1 MTDEDDIEV
10 PEVPRRLKLPDEA
23 EYEEQPDEAEYE
35 EQPEFGA
42 EISVTVFGQEV
53 TVVGRPND
61 DLDLVSEVWDEKF
74 EKMQKAYHEMSDD
87 GPRRGSR

>member
-10 PEVPRRLKLPDEA
+10 PEVPERLKRPEGA
-23 EYEEQPDEAEYE
+23 EFKEK
-35 EQPEFGA
+35 QPEFGA
-42 EISVTVFGQEV
+42 EISVTLFGQEV
-53 TVVGRPND
+53 TVVGRPNE
-61 DLDLVSEVWDEKF
+61 DLDQVSEIWDEKF